1 MKIQSYKNISERFHL
16 IIILS
21 CKYTSFSLKPTFLVP
36 RFVVLPKYIKHI
48 FEEGELNEDSTV
60 RNFRTTAADGKE
72 YLVSHYNLDMI
83 IALGY
88 RLLMKELTE

>member
-36 RFVVLPKYIKHI
+36 KYI
-48 FEEGELNEDSTV
+48 
-60 RNFRTTAADGKE
+60 
-72 YLVSHYNLDMI
+72 VSHYNLDMI

-88 RLLMKELTE
+88 RLLMKELAE